1 MLSQEEVKDIDSDRM
16 FINIRS
22 GKGKKDRVTLLSSKV
37 LEILRDYYVKY
48 KPENYVFENPSGGA
62 YSVRSIEKVFK
73 KASGQTNIRVV
84 QELFSRTNKII
95 NIRF

>member
-48 KPENYVFENPSGGA
+48 KPENYVF
-62 YSVRSIEKVFK
+62 
-73 KASGQTNIRVV
+73 
-84 QELFSRTNKII
+84 
-95 NIRF
+95 